1 MPLTEIWKAGVP
13 CLSVSSAFGHSAN
26 RLLHLVVLQTET
38 SDTFDWQLA
47 VWSWAKISIPMV
59 VLTSDSVVIIECS
72 LTHNHFANDGIDFGH
87 TVIVIS
93 RRGSAQKPW
102 PPAWSIRSISGLS
115 PQGLTDSLERAP
127 AWLRPNPGLHVL
139 Q

>member
-1 MPLTEIWKAGVP
+1 MCPECSVFYASDRNMESQSA

-87 TVIVIS
+87 T
-93 RRGSAQKPW
+93 
-102 PPAWSIRSISGLS
+102 
-115 PQGLTDSLERAP
+115 DSDFP
-127 AWLRPNPGLHVL
+127 AWLGSKAMAPGLEYQVNFWAEPSRPN
-139 Q
+139 